1 MFHHLVERKYLEER
15 TVNFDESKN
24 QSHAVNVNKN
34 RKTLVLLFVMFI
46 TPVLLAYAA
55 YFGSWFSGPGA
66 AQGELIEASLVT
78 DIEDYAIYKTN
89 GEKYTGK
96 ELETLYWWILPIQ
109 SDRCNQSCVNL
120 NLLTVHKT
128 YIGLGK
134 EASRINELVIF
145 EKGNELDAGRFPS
158 SSSEFTSV
166 GLKAIDKT
174 HSGKRL
180 DLPANYIYLVDPL
193 GNIFMKYP
201 LLKDKKNAP
210 LMSGK
215 MRKDILHLFKYS
227 RLG

>member
-1 MFHHLVERKYLEER
+1 MD
-15 TVNFDESKN
+15 FDEGKN
-24 QSHAVNVNKN
+24 QSHSENINKN

-66 AQGELIEASLVT
+66 AQGELIDSELVS
-78 DIEDYAIYKTN
+78 DIEDYALYKNN

-109 SDRCNQSCVNL
+109 AEQCDQACVNL
-120 NLLTVHKT
+120 NLLTVHRT
-128 YIGLGK
+128 YMGLGK
-134 EASRINELVIF
+134 ESTRINELVIF
-145 EKGNELDAGRFPS
+145 ETGNELDAGSFPAS
-158 SSSEFTSV
+158 TSEFSSIGV
-166 GLKAIDKT
+166 KAVEKSQ
-174 HSGKRL
+174 SGKGL

-201 LLKDKKNAP
+201 LIKDEEDAP
-210 LMSGK
+210 LMSSK
-215 MRKDILHLFKYS
+215 LRKDILHLFKYS

>member
-1 MFHHLVERKYLEER
+1 M
-15 TVNFDESKN
+15 NFDESKN
-24 QSHAVNVNKN
+24 QSHSVNVSKN

-66 AQGELIEASLVT
+66 VQGELIESSQVT

-89 GEKYTGK
+89 GEKFTGK
-96 ELETLYWWILPIQ
+96 EFETLYWWILPIQ
-109 SDRCNQSCVNL
+109 SDRCDQGCVNL
-120 NLLTVHKT
+120 NLMTVHKT

-145 EKGNELDAGRFPS
+145 EKGYELDTGNFPNS
-158 SSSEFTSV
+158 TSEFSST
-166 GLKAIDKT
+166 GMKALDKS
-174 HSGKRL
+174 HSGKGL
-180 DLPANYIYLVDPL
+180 NLPANYIYLVDPL

-201 LLKDKKNAP
+201 LVKDEKEAP
-210 LMSGK
+210 TISAKL
-215 MRKDILHLFKYS
+215 RKDILHLFKYS

>member
-1 MFHHLVERKYLEER
+1 MD
-15 TVNFDESKN
+15 FDESKN
-24 QSHAVNVNKN
+24 QSHAVNVRKN
-34 RKTLVLLFVMFI
+34 RKTLILLFVMFI

-55 YFGSWFSGPGA
+55 YFGSWFSGPSA
-66 AQGELIEASLVT
+66 VQGELIEASQIT
-78 DIEDYAIYKTN
+78 DIEDYAIFKTN

-109 SDRCNQSCVNL
+109 SARCNQTCVNL
-120 NLLTVHKT
+120 NLQTVHRT
-128 YIGLGK
+128 HIGLGK

-145 EKGNELDAGRFPS
+145 EKGYELDAGSFPQAT
-158 SSSEFTSV
+158 SEFSSI
-166 GLKAIDKT
+166 GIKAIDTT
-174 HSGKRL
+174 HSGKGL

-201 LLKDKKNAP
+201 LVKDEKEAP
-210 LMSGK
+210 IVSGQ